1 MIDLLAA
8 YQGKLETL
16 GLDGLG
22 LVPIRHPTGRRFAG
36 SVACAECHQEAYD
49 VWKDTGHATGL
60 TTLEEQRPRRD
71 SDPECLSC
79 HVVGWA
85 PQRYEPVEGGFA
97 GMQVTP
103 HLAHQG
109 CENCHGPAAAHAAV
123 ERGDV
128 RASVTERDRLRGELA
143 MSIKTPEGKQKAVNN
158 CLECHDGK
166 SNPHLTNLSTYESM
180 KAVLDRDTG
189 ANIFTLVRVSHIHL
203 FGVTFIFFLMGL
215 IFGHAYVRPVWLKC
229 TLMALPFACI
239 ATDISS
245 WYMVKLFHPFAYL
258 TMAAGGL
265 MALCFTAMWFIAM
278 YQLWIGKA
286 PAVVMERRGVVDT
299 LVG

>member
-1 MIDLLAA
+1 MENQAPLHRHFLHYSELPASMRVLYTAAMLILGMAYLFAGIYLFHTYAGKDGDAKSLSYDDLVVA
-8 YQGKLETL
+8 YSGSGKGSKLETAL
-16 GLDGLG
+16 SSAMSDMLPAADRDA
-22 LVPIRHPTGRRFAG
+22 I
-36 SVACAECHQEAYD
+36 VAWVRKGAD
-49 VWKDTGHATGL
+49 
-60 TTLEEQRPRRD
+60 
-71 SDPECLSC
+71 
-79 HVVGWA
+79 
-85 PQRYEPVEGGFA
+85 PVE
-97 GMQVTP
+97 
-103 HLAHQG
+103 
-109 CENCHGPAAAHAAV
+109 HGK
-123 ERGDV
+123 
-128 RASVTERDRLRGELA
+128 T
-143 MSIKTPEGKQKAVNN
+143 IKPLIEAN

-166 SNPHLTNLSTYESM
+166 INPHLTNLSTYESM

-189 ANIFTLVRVSHIHL
+189 AEIFTLVRVSHIHL

-229 TLMALPFACI
+229 TLMAAPFACI

-245 WYMVKLFHPFAYL
+245 WYMVKVFHPFAYL

-278 YQLWIGKA
+278 YQLWIGKT